1 MGGLTAPR
9 DVCARQRSLVRNLQH
24 SFKFSNGYGPPD
36 SWFESGSLRHDL
48 RMKRFLKRFNDGDD
62 EPDGTRSTSPRR
74 L

>member
-9 DVCARQRSLVRNLQH
+9 DVCARQRSLVRNLQN

-48 RMKRFLKRFNDGDD
+48 
-62 EPDGTRSTSPRR
+62 SI
-74 L
+74 